1 MPQRNNKRL
10 ENLIDL
16 IDIHEYSNT
25 PKYRQIINSVIA
37 AIEQGNLATHDKL
50 PSVNQL
56 LIALDVSRDT
66 IVTAYEQLKQM
77 GILASV
83 PGKGYYIKSTNFRQK
98 AKVFLLFNKL
108 SAHKK
113 LIYDAF
119 STTLGD
125 QAAID
130 FFIYHNSF
138 RLFKKLVLDHKDLAY
153 THFVIIPHFLEGG
166 MFAEEIINQIPT
178 EKLIVLDKQ
187 IEGIA
192 GAYSAVYQD
201 FAQDIFQALKQ
212 ARELLK
218 KYQQLRLIFPP
229 YSYHPIEILDG
240 FEHFCTEYAFPYD
253 VVKDIHTATI
263 SPGDVYINLMED
275 DLVTLIKR
283 VKDLN
288 LSVGQEVGIISYNE
302 TPVKEVLLDGITVM
316 STDFRQ
322 LGETAAQFVLGKQK
336 KHLANPFQLIVRK
349 SL

>member
-1 MPQRNNKRL
+1 ML
-10 ENLIDL
+10 DL
-16 IDIHEYSNT
+16 IQINEYSNT
-25 PKYRQIINSVIA
+25 PKYRQIINSVVA
-37 AIEQGNLATHDKL
+37 AVEQEKLRLNDKL
-50 PSVNQL
+50 PSVNRM
-56 LIALDVSRDT
+56 LIEFDVSRDT
-66 IVTAYEQLKQM
+66 IVTAYDQLKQM

-83 PGKGYYIKSTNFRQK
+83 PGKGYYIQSTNFKQK

-138 RLFKKLVLDHKDLAY
+138 RLFKKLILDHKDQAY

-166 MFAEEIINQIPT
+166 MLADDILNQLPT
-178 EKLIVLDKQ
+178 DKLIILDKL
-187 IEGIA
+187 IEGIRGDYA
-192 GAYSAVYQD
+192 AVYQD

-212 ARELLK
+212 ARERLK
-218 KYQQLRLIFPP
+218 KYTHLRLIFPP

-240 FEHFCTEYAFPYD
+240 FEHFCTEYAFAYD
-253 VVKDIHTATI
+253 VVKDIHTAPI
-263 SPGDVYINLMED
+263 SPGDVFINLMED

-283 VKDLN
+283 IKDLN
-288 LSVGQEVGIISYNE
+288 LRVGQEVGIISYNE
-302 TPVKEVLLDGITVM
+302 TPIKEVLLDGITVM

-322 LGETAAQFVLGKQK
+322 LGETAAQFVLDKQQK
-336 KHLANPFQLIVRK
+336 KHQANPFQLIVRQ